1 MLLFNYF
8 HKSRLYYGLPA
19 FIDQT
24 SVINRVYRSIL
35 YNIKILLKL
44 PLRTNNNKL
53 RTALGIP
60 DIRIYLYA
68 RLQKLKFKY
77 EMNFNER
84 LTFYDNIKVSDNI
97 IDNLNEIGENIAI
110 NINFIKRLNDR
121 IYNWYVDGDHLLLR
135 FILGRG
141 AFRNDINDKCILCK
155 NSDNSQE
162 HVVNECAKTK
172 KLRTKLIKELN
183 DLDNATKNKT
193 LLDSIFYWYY
203 SKDLQAKKSDNKG
216 IRLIKKYV
224 FKIYKLMKET
234 LKEASSEDEQ
244 DA

>member
-24 SVINRVYRSIL
+24 AVINRVYRSIL

-60 DIRIYLYA
+60 DIRIYLYK
-68 RLQKLKFKY
+68 RLQKLKIKY
-77 EMNFNER
+77 EMNFNEK
-84 LTFYDNIKVSDNI
+84 LTFYDKIQVSDNI
-97 IDNLNEIGENIAI
+97 IDNLNEIGENLAI
-110 NINFIKRLNDR
+110 NINFIKRLNYR

-141 AFRNDINDKCILCK
+141 AFRKDINDICILCK
-155 NSDNSQE
+155 DADNSQE
-162 HVVNECAKTK
+162 HVINECAKTE
-172 KLRTKLIKELN
+172 KLRTKLTKELN
-183 DLDNATKNKT
+183 DLDTANKDKT
-193 LLDSIFYWYY
+193 LLDSIFYLYY
-203 SKDLQAKKSDNKG
+203 SKDLSAKKCNNKG
-216 IRLIKKYV
+216 IRLNKQFM
-224 FKIYKLMKET
+224 FKIT
-234 LKEASSEDEQ
+234 S
-244 DA
+244 